1 MYIRTRE
8 GSNSTKLAGQ
18 ARRKGDKMATGLY
31 INLHPKE
38 HSTFMNLQSQS
49 SHDV

>member
-31 INLHPKE
+31 KPPPERAFHIHEPAK
-38 HSTFMNLQSQS
+38 SIFT
-49 SHDV
+49 